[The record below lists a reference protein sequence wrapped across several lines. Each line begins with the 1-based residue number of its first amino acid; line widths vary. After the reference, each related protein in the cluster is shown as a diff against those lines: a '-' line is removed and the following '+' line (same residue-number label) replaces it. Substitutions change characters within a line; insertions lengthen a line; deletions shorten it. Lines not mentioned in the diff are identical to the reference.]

1 MTKPKERR
9 IIFPGPDADA
19 KIRAVLKGRLTRH
32 SWPMNPQPLDVITKR
47 APWADSATRTIAG
60 KRCWCAKYKDNPP
73 RGKMI
78 YCRQCE
84 VGQRLWVAE
93 AWQKYAGR
101 DIGDRRKRIVYR
113 ASVGTWPMSATLC
126 PKEWRW
132 EPSTHMPRELS
143 RIDLEVTGVGAHT
156 LHATGPD
163 EALAEGVMCIEQDPS
178 IDDDLLENPRER
190 YRMAWDATYAKR
202 GLGWDANP
210 WVFWATFVRV
220 KP

>member
-47 APWADSATRTIAG
+47 APWVDSATRLITG
-60 KRCWCAKYKDNPP
+60 RRCWCAQYKDNPP
-73 RGKMI
+73 RGKLI

-93 AWQKYAGR
+93 AYCYKADANGYWVFNA
-101 DIGDRRKRIVYR
+101 DGDLDVSCVWYR
-113 ASVGTWPMSATLC
+113 ASTPDVEHIDDDGGAIEQSPWYAS
-126 PKEWRW
+126 
-132 EPSTHMPRELS
+132 SQMPRKLS
-143 RIDLEVTGVGAHT
+143 RIGLEVAGIQ
-156 LHATGPD
+156 PKMFD
-163 EALAEGVMCIEQDPS
+163 REWNWVMDF
-178 IDDDLLENPRER
+178 
-190 YRMAWDATYAKR
+190 K
-202 GLGWDANP
+202 
-210 WVFWATFVRV
+210 RV